1 MLDGSAF
8 AQIQCL
14 LLQILFQI
22 LNAVILA
29 MEKMELKENVEEIT
43 E

>member
-14 LLQILFQI
+14 LLHLLFQI
-22 LNAVILA
+22 LNAIILA
-29 MEKMELKENVEEIT
+29 LEKMELKENVGEIT